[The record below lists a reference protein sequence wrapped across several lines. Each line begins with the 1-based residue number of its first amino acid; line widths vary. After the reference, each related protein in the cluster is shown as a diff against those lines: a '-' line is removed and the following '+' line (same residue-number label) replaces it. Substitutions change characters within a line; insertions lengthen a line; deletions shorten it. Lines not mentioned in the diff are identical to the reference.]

1 MFLVKFHN
9 SYEFEIDI
17 KMYDESLNEEILKY
31 RVQPKDEYLYEAHF
45 SQQFFFE
52 NSDTKRRLRASAN
65 GITADG
71 FEGCQ
76 FKAKEGRL
84 LPVNITGGNRLFYFK
99 HFRGRNIV
107 NEYDI

>member
-9 SYEFEIDI
+9 SDELEIDI
-17 KMYDESLNEEILKY
+17 KMYDENLNEQILKY
-31 RVQPKDEYLYEAHF
+31 RVQPEDEYLYEAQF

-52 NSDTKRRLRASAN
+52 RSDTKRRLRAMAN
-65 GITADG
+65 GITADV

-84 LPVNITGGNRLFYFK
+84 LLVDIRGGNILFY
-99 HFRGRNIV
+99 
-107 NEYDI
+107 

>member
-9 SYEFEIDI
+9 SYEVEVDI
-17 KMYDESLNEEILKY
+17 KMYDETLNEQILKY
-31 RVQPKDEYLYEAHF
+31 RVPPKNEYLYEAHF

-65 GITADG
+65 GITGDV

-84 LPVNITGGNRLFYFK
+84 LLVDITGGKSLVYSK
-99 HFRGRNIV
+99 HFRG
-107 NEYDI
+107 

>member
-9 SYEFEIDI
+9 SDDLEIDI
-17 KMYDESLNEEILKY
+17 KMYDENLNEQTLKY
-31 RVQPKDEYLYEAHF
+31 RVQPKDEYLYEAQF

-52 NSDTKRRLRASAN
+52 RSDTKRRLRASAN
-65 GITADG
+65 GITADV

-84 LPVNITGGNRLFYFK
+84 LLVHITGGKIRFYSKNFK
-99 HFRGRNIV
+99 
-107 NEYDI
+107 E